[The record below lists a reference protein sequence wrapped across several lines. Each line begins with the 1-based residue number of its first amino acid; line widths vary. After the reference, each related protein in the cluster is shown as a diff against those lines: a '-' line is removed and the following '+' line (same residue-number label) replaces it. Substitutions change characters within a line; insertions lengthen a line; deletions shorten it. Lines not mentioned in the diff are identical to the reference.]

1 MEEVSVHSS
10 AADLIDELFHVLRDV
25 ATASQGIH
33 HILYSS
39 LRDNPLSSDQ
49 ERLFSLLN
57 SYDRKLAA
65 YAAFVDQ
72 WRRAQISTKSE
83 LDQAPE

>member
-33 HILYSS
+33 YALYSS
-39 LRDNPLSSDQ
+39 LCDNPLSVDQ
-49 ERLFSLLN
+49 EMFFSLLN

>member
-1 MEEVSVHSS
+1 MEDRSVELS

-25 ATASQGIH
+25 ATASQGMH
-33 HILYSS
+33 YVLYCS
-39 LRDNPLSSDQ
+39 LNTNPLSPDQ
-49 ERLFSLLN
+49 EAIFSLLN

-72 WRRAQISTKSE
+72 WRRAQIAAKNK
-83 LDQAPE
+83 LD

>member
-1 MEEVSVHSS
+1 MEEVSVQSS

-33 HILYSS
+33 YALYSS
-39 LRDNPLSSDQ
+39 LPNDLLSPDQ
-49 ERLFSLLN
+49 EMLFSLLN

-72 WRRAQISTKSE
+72 WRRAQTSANSE
-83 LDQAPE
+83 LDQSPS

>member
-1 MEEVSVHSS
+1 MEDRLVELS

-25 ATASQGIH
+25 ATASQGMH
-33 HILYSS
+33 YVLYCS
-39 LRDNPLSSDQ
+39 LNTNPLSPDQ
-49 ERLFSLLN
+49 EAIFSLLN

-72 WRRAQISTKSE
+72 WRRAQIAAKNK
-83 LDQAPE
+83 LD